1 MELIRGIHNI
11 RPYHSQ
17 SKDGRIGTVLTIG
30 AFDGL
35 HSGHQVVLKHL
46 CKSAKT
52 EGLPSLVVTLEPLP
66 REYFSPLDAPPRLMS
81 IREKY
86 EGLTDLGIDRLLVI
100 TFNDNLRNMEA
111 VEFIKKVF
119 VEGLRV
125 KHIIVGDDFRFGK
138 DGIGNF
144 ELLLRLGREYNF
156 TVEDTATIEQKD
168 QRVSSTRIR
177 KFLERADFL
186 SAKNLLGKPYSISG
200 KVIYGDQLGRDIGVP
215 TANLELH
222 RLRTALSGVYAVN
235 VKIDDIDVWLQGI
248 ANVGCRPTVN
258 DSIKAI
264 LEVHILNFDK
274 DIYGKRITVRFLKKI
289 RDEEKFESIEIL
301 RSQIF
306 KDIDMVKIYFGNL

>member
-11 RPYHSQ
+11 RPHHSE
-17 SKDGRIGTVLTIG
+17 SDDGRVGTVLTIG

-35 HSGHQVVLKHL
+35 HKGHQVVLEHL
-46 CKSAKT
+46 CESARNQT
-52 EGLPSLVVTLEPLP
+52 LPSLVVTLEPLP

-86 EGLTDLGIDRLLVI
+86 EGLANLGINRLLVI
-100 TFNDNLRNMEA
+100 TFNDNLRNMQPID
-111 VEFIKKVF
+111 FIKKVF
-119 VEGLRV
+119 VDGLRV

-138 DGIGNF
+138 DGVGNF
-144 ELLLRLGREYNF
+144 ELLVSLGKKYNF
-156 TVEDTATIEQKD
+156 TVENTATIEQKE

-177 KFLERADFL
+177 KFLENADFF
-186 SAKNLLGKPYSISG
+186 SAKNMLGKSYSISG
-200 KVIYGDQLGRDIGVP
+200 KVIYGDQLGREIGVP

-235 VKIDDIDVWLQGI
+235 VKIDNSNEWLQGI
-248 ANVGCRPTVN
+248 ANVGCRPTIN

-274 DIYGKRITVRFLKKI
+274 NIYGKRITVRFLKKI
-289 RDEEKFESIEIL
+289 RDEIKFESIEIL
-301 RSQIF
+301 KSQIF
-306 KDIDMVKIYFGNL
+306 KDLDIVKIYFGD